1 MGTRVFSK
9 TFVYDAAERALKTA
23 AQSILLMTGA
33 SEAGP
38 FNLFELDAGRL
49 AGSALG
55 GAVLSILFSIVSAPI
70 GGNGT
75 ASVVAAPPGPVATE
89 G

>member
-1 MGTRVFSK
+1 MRTFTK
-9 TFVYDAAERALKTA
+9 TWLIDTVERAGKSA
-23 AQSILLMTGA
+23 AQFVLGA
-33 SEAGP
+33 WGVAVADPGGAP
-38 FNLFELDAGRL
+38 VDLDWELGLKA
-49 AGSALG
+49 ALS
-55 GAVLSILFSIVSAPI
+55 GAVLSFVFSIVSAPI